1 MHMKKFFLSLA
12 AAFTAMSVYADDV
25 SATFALTSGA
35 AEEAT
40 VSAENVF
47 SGTSMSVGGSRLS
60 ISGTQSYSNVTY
72 TKVNNGASDKSTLTD
87 DYVRF
92 ALTPKKG
99 ITFVPT
105 KVSFGACRFG
115 TDAGVV
121 RVVVNDTEIA
131 TNIEPGHN
139 KSGSEN
145 DGYSFSYNLSDIS
158 CTSTSPCHFDM
169 YINTNNGK
177 ALGVTNVVIE
187 GTYSGE
193 AEEEVMYTISASVNI
208 DGAGTIAQNPA
219 GTSIVEKNPLTF
231 TATANTGYKFV
242 NWTDA
247 LGEILASTADYSIA
261 SVEANVGVIANFVAL
276 PKVTFA
282 KAGEELG
289 NVPAVVYCEVGAEV
303 VLPKN
308 QTLYKEG
315 STFAGWTD
323 GENTYAAGASVTVNG
338 DVTFTATYAEN
349 TVALADAVGEEP
361 VVSNWTFARN
371 SGAPTINCEN
381 SETYYVN
388 QVTVNGTA
396 IDLAMYVN
404 TKDGAVIEGQRGK
417 LNNTSDASKAQVN
430 MGTAFTIPAVS
441 GMTVEYVCTVAPSDN
456 SAVTFGGA
464 TGTLSEK
471 TISYTYEGS
480 DATLL
485 IAAVESN
492 LYPSGI
498 TVTYPVAAA
507 PFSTVDCTASVDVNG
522 WKSEMEGN
530 GVGSY
535 TKDVAQKEHYNG
547 ATTTLLGDVLYQTVE
562 GLANGT
568 YTVELY
574 ANASYTSGR
583 GFTSAALNGELG
595 RAIVYAGDVEKTI
608 PVVHQTAV
616 ETNNIVTLENVVVS
630 DGTLKMGLR
639 KDVEGSNWHTIQIKS
654 LTQTSDKAEADA
666 AAQDEYW
673 KGIAATVAAYEAYVN
688 VAGAEKAAIAA
699 VETKAAAQAAIA
711 PFYAAKDA
719 YDALVQAIADAST
732 AGVDATDAKAVL
744 ASAETTAAAATEAL
758 HLVKLAVNTSKATE
772 GADMTS
778 AITNPSFENGTTGW
792 TYETSNDHGAKEN
805 SNATYTMTNCD
816 GNYLFNIWSS
826 GNAISQK
833 VEDLPN
839 GTYILTATIAT
850 DGGQKVQLN
859 ANDKSIQIDATDK
872 GTGVE
877 GQVEFNVLDNTATIG
892 AEGVNKYWYK
902 VDNFRLTFVKGFDME
917 GLTTAYNEALA
928 EAQAVTGNMNA
939 EVATALAAAIA
950 AEVDKTN
957 GDALAAATTALTEA
971 TSAAKAS
978 ATAYA
983 SASEKLAAMKEFVDA
998 TNLYTAEALA
1008 TYYTQWAEKLA
1019 AKTLTTDEANALQD
1033 PNTVTGWRASNT
1045 VDDLIMSVWDETVE
1059 NWNSYHVNTWSTE
1072 GDTDGSEFKAPFI
1085 EYWTG
1090 DAGSLGE
1097 KTLTATL
1104 NGVAAGNYAV
1114 SAWVRVRIKNDAE
1127 APASGITFQA
1137 NDGEAVNVADG
1148 AQIGTSQFYLKELT
1162 AEGAVG
1168 EDGVLTVKFNVA
1180 ADNNISWFSFKNVK
1194 FEEVVPAAEDI
1205 ELTLESGKDIATE
1218 LAAAIEGKKVGNIT
1232 INLAEGGSYTI
1243 SASIVAPASLTI
1255 NGNGATVDA
1264 SALAANFIEMAVVET
1279 PTEWTEANVTIK
1291 GVTVKGLA
1299 KALFYSAC
1307 KNYFGDVT
1315 VDKCVVEL
1323 AADATTFDYTKGS
1336 TAVNFT
1342 VTNSTFYAPTATTKS
1357 LYSSQSGQKAT
1368 EYKEDATQ
1376 TFTFTN
1382 NTMYNLASGKNFFT
1396 HRQSNQ
1402 TWLAYTVQNNIFV
1415 NCGKSGQVIKGMN
1428 GGQNGA
1434 NPTWNISGNVFN
1446 FDGTDTSASEDT
1458 GDTTEGEGVQN
1469 SIAGTITFADAAAGD
1484 FNGTFAYPFGT
1495 TAPESVGGDA
1505 RWTITIAEG
1514 EDLSGI
1520 ESLSVAGEQGEIF
1533 NLNGVK
1539 AVKADGMSIVDGKVV
1554 FVKK

>member
-1 MHMKKFFLSLA
+1 MKKFFSFVAASAMMLA
-12 AAFTAMSVYADDV
+12 TGSALADTVVIYSWEGGSEAATESGGTVVANGANTAI
-25 SATFALTSGA
+25 A
-35 AEEAT
+35 ASRIT
-40 VSAENVF
+40 VSAKKAA
-47 SGTSMSVGGSRLS
+47 
-60 ISGTQSYSNVTY
+60 IADDNVTITLENALAEGDVIAITGY
-72 TKVNNGASDKSTLTD
+72 RDKDETTDGNGNLLESPTEKVGNLYIA
-87 DYVRF
+87 
-92 ALTPKKG
+92 
-99 ITFVPT
+99 
-105 KVSFGACRFG
+105 FG
-115 TDAGVV
+115 T
-121 RVVVNDTEIA
+121 
-131 TNIEPGHN
+131 
-139 KSGSEN
+139 
-145 DGYSFSYNLSDIS
+145 
-158 CTSTSPCHFDM
+158 
-169 YINTNNGK
+169 
-177 ALGVTNVVIE
+177 
-187 GTYSGE
+187 
-193 AEEEVMYTISASVNI
+193 
-208 DGAGTIAQNPA
+208 
-219 GTSIVEKNPLTF
+219 
-231 TATANTGYKFV
+231 
-242 NWTDA
+242 
-247 LGEILASTADYSIA
+247 
-261 SVEANVGVIANFVAL
+261 
-276 PKVTFA
+276 
-282 KAGEELG
+282 
-289 NVPAVVYCEVGAEV
+289 
-303 VLPKN
+303 
-308 QTLYKEG
+308 
-315 STFAGWTD
+315 
-323 GENTYAAGASVTVNG
+323 
-338 DVTFTATYAEN
+338 
-349 TVALADAVGEEP
+349 
-361 VVSNWTFARN
+361 
-371 SGAPTINCEN
+371 
-381 SETYYVN
+381 
-388 QVTVNGTA
+388 GTA
-396 IDLAMYVN
+396 IDEGSNNVWNNINANAIGGAKEANTNTYTITDQAGSKQIQLA
-404 TKDGAVIEGQRGK
+404 R
-417 LNNTSDASKAQVN
+417 SKASTNVFI
-430 MGTAFTIPAVS
+430 T
-441 GMTVEYVCTVAPSDN
+441 
-456 SAVTFGGA
+456 
-464 TGTLSEK
+464 K
-471 TISYTYEGS
+471 
-480 DATLL
+480 LL
-485 IAAVESN
+485 ITRE
-492 LYPSGI
+492 
-498 TVTYPVAAA
+498 VTA
-507 PFSTVDCTASVDVNG
+507 PFSPVDCTASVDVNG
-522 WKSEMEGN
+522 WKSEMSGN
-530 GVGSY
+530 GVGNY

-547 ATTTLLGDVLYQTVE
+547 ATTALLGDVLYQTVE

-616 ETNNIVTLENVVVS
+616 GTNNIVTLENVVVS

-673 KGIAATVAAYEAYVN
+673 KGIAATVAAYEAYAN

-699 VETKAAAQAAIA
+699 AETKAAAQAAIA

-719 YDALVQAIADAST
+719 YDALVQAIADASA

-917 GLTTAYNEALA
+917 GLTTAYNNALA

-1008 TYYTQWAEKLA
+1008 TYYTQWTEKLA

-1072 GDTDGSEFKAPFI
+1072 GNTDGSEFKVPFI

-1090 DAGSLGE
+1090 DDGSLGE

-1114 SAWVRVRIKNDAE
+1114 SAWVRVRIKNGAE

-1148 AQIGTSQFYLKELT
+1148 AQIGTSQFYLKEVT
-1162 AEGAVG
+1162 AEGTVG

-1180 ADNNISWFSFKNVK
+1180 ADNNISWLSFKNVK

-1243 SASIVAPASLTI
+1243 SASIVAPASVTI

-1315 VDKCVVEL
+1315 VDNCVVELAADATTFDYTKGSTAVNFSVTNSTFYAPTATTKSLYSSQGGQKATEYKEDATQTFTFTNNTMYNLASGKNFFTHRQSNQKWLAYTVQNNIFVNCGKSGQVIKGMNGGQNGANPTWNISGNVFNFDGTDTSASEDTGDTTEGEGVQNSVAGVVTFADAANGDFNAELGVATVPAEPTVVVGDPRWTVTAAQVPVDIVISPAEGDIAAALATASEGKLVKNITINLTNDVTYTISASIVAPASLTINGNGATVDASALAANFIEMAVVETPTEWTEANVTIKGVTVKGLTKALFYSACKNYFGDVIVDKCVVEL

-1357 LYSSQSGQKAT
+1357 LYSSQSGQKTT

-1446 FDGTDTSASEDT
+1446 FDGADTSASEDT

-1469 SIAGTITFADAAAGD
+1469 SIAGIVTFADAAAGD

-1514 EDLSGI
+1514 EDVSGI
-1520 ESLSVAGEQGEIF
+1520 ETLSVAGEQGDIF

-1539 AVKADGMSIVDGKVV
+1539 AVKADGMSIVNGKVV
-1554 FVKK
+1554 FIKK

>member
-1 MHMKKFFLSLA
+1 MKKLFLSLA

-60 ISGTQSYSNVTY
+60 ISGTQSYSDVTY

-131 TNIEPGHN
+131 TNINPGRN

-145 DGYSFSYNLSDIS
+145 EGYSFSYNLSDIS

-193 AEEEVMYTISASVNI
+193 AEEEVMYTISTSVNI

-219 GTSIVEKNPLTF
+219 GTSIVEKNSVTF

-242 NWTDA
+242 NWTDD
-247 LGEILASTADYSIA
+247 LENILSSTADYTIE

-456 SAVTFGGA
+456 SAVTFGGT

-498 TVTYPVAAA
+498 TVTYPVAEA
-507 PFSTVDCTASVDVNG
+507 PFEFVDCTASVPTDG
-522 WKSEMEGN
+522 WKSDVGS
-530 GVGSY
+530 VGSY
-535 TKDVAQKEHYNG
+535 TKDVAQKEQYLTN
-547 ATTTLLGDVLYQTVE
+547 TTTNGEILYQTVE

-616 ETNNIVTLENVVVS
+616 GTNNIVTLENVVVS

-673 KGIAATVAAYEAYVN
+673 KGIAATVAAYEAYAN
-688 VAGAEKAAIAA
+688 IAGAEKAAIAA
-699 VETKAAAQAAIA
+699 AETKAAAQAAIA

-719 YDALVQAIADAST
+719 YDALVQAIADASA
-732 AGVDATDAKAVL
+732 AGVDAADAKAVL

-792 TYETSNDHGAKEN
+792 TYETSNDHGAKET

-839 GTYILTATIAT
+839 GTYILKATIAT

-917 GLTTAYNEALA
+917 GLTTAYNDALA

-939 EVATALAAAIA
+939 DVKTALEAAIA

-957 GDALAAATTALTEA
+957 GDALAAATTALAEA

-983 SASEKLAAMKEFVDA
+983 SASEKLAAMKALIDA
-998 TNLYTAEALA
+998 TNVYTAEALA
-1008 TYYTQWAEKLA
+1008 TYYTQWVEKYE
-1019 AKTLTTDEANALQD
+1019 AKTLTTAEANALQD
-1033 PNTVTGWRASNT
+1033 PTTVTGWHADIT
-1045 VDDLIMSVWDETVE
+1045 VDNFLLSAWDT
-1059 NWNSYHVNTWSTE
+1059 NPDFTDAPYYINTWSTE
-1072 GDTDGSEFKAPFI
+1072 GNTDGSNFKVPFF
-1085 EYWTG
+1085 EYWVA
-1090 DAGSLGE
+1090 DANSLGE

-1137 NDGEAVNVADG
+1137 NEGEAVNVADG
-1148 AQIGTSQFYLKELT
+1148 AQIGTSQFYLKEVT
-1162 AEGAVG
+1162 AEGTVG

-1180 ADNNISWFSFKNVK
+1180 ADNNVSWLSFKNVK
-1194 FEEVVPAAEDI
+1194 FEEIVPAAEDI

-1264 SALAANFIEMAVVET
+1264 SALAANFIEMAVVEN

-1299 KALFYSAC
+1299 KALF
-1307 KNYFGDVT
+1307 
-1315 VDKCVVEL
+1315 
-1323 AADATTFDYTKGS
+1323 
-1336 TAVNFT
+1336 
-1342 VTNSTFYAPTATTKS
+1342 
-1357 LYSSQSGQKAT
+1357 
-1368 EYKEDATQ
+1368 
-1376 TFTFTN
+1376 
-1382 NTMYNLASGKNFFT
+1382 
-1396 HRQSNQ
+1396 
-1402 TWLAYTVQNNIFV
+1402 
-1415 NCGKSGQVIKGMN
+1415 
-1428 GGQNGA
+1428 
-1434 NPTWNISGNVFN
+1434 
-1446 FDGTDTSASEDT
+1446 
-1458 GDTTEGEGVQN
+1458 
-1469 SIAGTITFADAAAGD
+1469 
-1484 FNGTFAYPFGT
+1484 
-1495 TAPESVGGDA
+1495 
-1505 RWTITIAEG
+1505 
-1514 EDLSGI
+1514 
-1520 ESLSVAGEQGEIF
+1520 
-1533 NLNGVK
+1533 
-1539 AVKADGMSIVDGKVV
+1539 
-1554 FVKK
+1554 